1 MNYKPHDKFIFSPLA
16 FDLAL
21 DIGDF
26 RVSLS
31 KLVFFPPSRLKFEL
45 VCLFSLPVKF
55 TLVNL
60 SFCLLLAPAFPTI
73 EKWSRLLTLVLLE
86 ALWAHLSE

>member
-31 KLVFFPPSRLKFEL
+31 KLVFFP
-45 VCLFSLPVKF
+45 
-55 TLVNL
+55 
-60 SFCLLLAPAFPTI
+60 LLD
-73 EKWSRLLTLVLLE
+73 
-86 ALWAHLSE
+86 